1 MLPMANVTN
10 NTGVVPHGQF
20 GRGEASDYEPPPSL
34 LLQIFLFC
42 AFLVTVAAYIAGQ
55 RSELSAEQSA
65 ARARD
70 ALLDRQTVA
79 KGKYRAYVKLGFDAK
94 KQKNF
99 AGAVS
104 NFQNALLLQNTGEAH
119 YYLSDALLL
128 ESRTNEALKE
138 LQTALALDPKLK
150 SLPPV
155 GGGP

>member
-1 MLPMANVTN
+1 MANATN

-34 LLQIFLFC
+34 PLQIFLFC

-65 ARARD
+65 VRARD
-70 ALLDRQTVA
+70 AMLDRQTVA
-79 KGKYRAYVKLGFDAK
+79 QGKYRAYVKLGLDAE

-104 NFQNALLLQNTGEAH
+104 NFQSAALQQNTGEAH
-119 YYLSDALLL
+119 YHLGEVLLL
-128 ESRTNEALKE
+128 QSRTNEALKE
-138 LQTALALDPKLK
+138 FQTALALDPKLK
-150 SLPPV
+150 ALLPVSARP
-155 GGGP
+155 